1 MCTLTTISKKRFQ
14 SPLGNTNYIISSN
27 VQNSNLHIK
36 DSNKKV
42 LQYRKLGVSTPPTFF
57 FFFEKTRAQFFISS
71 FLAFEVLLDD
81 ILCLRFFAIVLNY
94 HTTSTNHFTG
104 FSLSVNFREPYPFP

>member
-1 MCTLTTISKKRFQ
+1 MCTLTTKSKKRFQ

-57 FFFEKTRAQFFISS
+57 FFLKKQELS
-71 FLAFEVLLDD
+71 FLFHHFLHLK
-81 ILCLRFFAIVLNY
+81 Y
-94 HTTSTNHFTG
+94 SSMTS
-104 FSLSVNFREPYPFP
+104 LA